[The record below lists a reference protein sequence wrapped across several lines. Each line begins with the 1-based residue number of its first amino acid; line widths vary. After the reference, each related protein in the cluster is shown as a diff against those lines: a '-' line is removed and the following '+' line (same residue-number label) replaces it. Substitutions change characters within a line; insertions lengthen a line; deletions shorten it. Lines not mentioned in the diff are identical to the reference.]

1 MKSEATSIFPGTRWT
16 LIARLRAPQTEEALR
31 AWDDVCRA
39 YWKPVLAYI
48 GRHVDGRNDSDDL
61 AQEFFCMLIR
71 ENLLKDVHAAH
82 GKLRAWM
89 LMLLK
94 RFLCDTWTRSQAKK
108 RGGHLT
114 RVSLEDHDA
123 PQGSFQEAPDDT
135 ALFDRQWAFT
145 LIERVFSRLRDE
157 HRNPVRQRTLE
168 ALLPLLLNTPPGAV
182 REVAGQQCME
192 EGTVKVALHRLRHRF
207 GVFLREEVANTV
219 DSEDQIDEELRH
231 LLKVISTS

>member
-1 MKSEATSIFPGTRWT
+1 MKSETESIFPGTRWT
-16 LIARLRAPQTEEALR
+16 LIARLREPHTEESLR

-39 YWKPVLAYI
+39 YWKPVHAYI
-48 GRHVDGRNDSDDL
+48 RRHLDGRNDADDL

-71 ENLLKDVHAAH
+71 EKLLDDADAVR
-82 GKLRAWM
+82 GKLRAWV

-94 RFLCDTWTRSQAKK
+94 RFLCDAWTHARAKK

-123 PQGSFQEAPDDT
+123 PQAPPQDGPDDN

-145 LIERVFSRLRDE
+145 LIERVFSRLRE
-157 HRNPVRQRTLE
+157 EQQNPVRQRTLE

-182 REVAGQQCME
+182 HATAVQQGME

-207 GVFLREEVANTV
+207 GTFLREEVAQTV
-219 DSEDQIDEELRH
+219 DAEDQIDDELRH
-231 LLKVISTS
+231 LLRVISTA

>member
-1 MKSEATSIFPGTRWT
+1 MKSETASIFPGTRWT
-16 LIARLRAPQTEEALR
+16 LIARLREPHTEEALR

-39 YWKPVLAYI
+39 YWKPVHAYI
-48 GRHVDGRNDSDDL
+48 GGHADDRNDSDDL
-61 AQEFFCMLIR
+61 AQDFFCMLIR
-71 ENLLKDVHAAH
+71 ENLLKDVDAVH

-94 RFLCDTWTRSQAKK
+94 RFLCDTWTRSRTQK

-114 RVSLEDHDA
+114 RVSLEDHDD
-123 PQGSFQEAPDDT
+123 PHGQFQDGPDDN

-145 LIERVFSRLRDE
+145 LLERVFSRLRDE
-157 HRNPVRQRTLE
+157 HRNAVRQRTLE
-168 ALLPLLLNTPPGAV
+168 ALLPLLLSTPPGAV
-182 REVAGQQCME
+182 REVAAQQGME

-207 GVFLREEVANTV
+207 GVFLREEVATTV

-231 LLKVISTS
+231 LLKVISTT